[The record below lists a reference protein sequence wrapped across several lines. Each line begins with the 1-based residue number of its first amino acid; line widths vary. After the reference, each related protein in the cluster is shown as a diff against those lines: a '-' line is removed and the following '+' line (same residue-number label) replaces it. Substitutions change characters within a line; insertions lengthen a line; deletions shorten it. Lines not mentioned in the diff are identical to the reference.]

1 MKNIGRRN
9 FLQMSAAGIALAAT
23 ARVKAEE
30 ENDSTESGE
39 DVQSFSV
46 NQRKSDGKG
55 FVLGTFDIQDTATV
69 TISNAG
75 TDGHVIV
82 DGLELIKK

>member
-46 NQRKSDGKG
+46 NQR
-55 FVLGTFDIQDTATV
+55 
-69 TISNAG
+69 
-75 TDGHVIV
+75 
-82 DGLELIKK
+82 